1 MLSNK
6 NFMRLVLGFFVPIL
20 ASGFWV
26 VCAQDETLADIKYK
40 DDYERIQRIIKVS
53 DPIRRVDQMMA
64 FYRERSDVD
73 PKLLVYADN
82 IVARDLESMMK
93 QGNFIALRGI
103 CERVLKVRPR
113 LGEAYLFYG
122 VALKQEKKIPE
133 AMNAFAKCSLI
144 TTPVRSRCKQQLDV
158 TYRSV
163 SGGSLIGEDKIIKNA
178 LKELK

>member
-6 NFMRLVLGFFVPIL
+6 NFMGRALFFFAPVL
-20 ASGFWV
+20 ASGFLM
-26 VCAQDETLADIKYK
+26 VCAQDETLAELKYK
-40 DDYERIQRIIKVS
+40 DDYERIQRIVKIG
-53 DPIRRVDQMMA
+53 DPVRRVDQMMV
-64 FYRERSDVD
+64 FYRERLDVD
-73 PKLLVYADN
+73 PKILSYADN

-93 QGNFIALRGI
+93 QGNFSALRGI
-103 CERVLKVRPR
+103 CERVLKVRPK

-122 VALKQEKKIPE
+122 VALKNEKKIPE

-144 TTPVRSRCKQQLDV
+144 TTPVRSRCKRQLDI